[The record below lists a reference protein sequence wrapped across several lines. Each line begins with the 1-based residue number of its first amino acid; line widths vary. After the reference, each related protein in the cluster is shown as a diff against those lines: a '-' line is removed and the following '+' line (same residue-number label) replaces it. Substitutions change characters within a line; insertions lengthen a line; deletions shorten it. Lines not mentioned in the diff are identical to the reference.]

1 MSTGISALYLSLE
14 NTTVMLP
21 TDNSKLLMRWKG
33 PYVVSERVG
42 LTDYR
47 IQMGNRLKV
56 FHINNMLKQYTQ
68 RLPFEVGAA
77 MSFVDVVPDD
87 DVAETVEFCPSAE
100 SGDDVVLASTLTSSQ
115 LRELKELVG
124 RYPDI
129 FSDKPGNTTLVEHS
143 NELTDA
149 RPVWVKHYKFPFAK
163 INMVKEEIKQM
174 LQMDVIEPSN
184 SPYCAPLL
192 LVRKRDDTFR
202 PVIDFRQ
209 LNRITR
215 FDSEP
220 IPNPDEIFAKLAGKC
235 YFSKLDFFKG
245 YWQIEMSAEDKEK
258 TAFAAPNGLFHFRR
272 MPFGLVNSGA
282 TYTRMVRILLAGL
295 ENVDNYIDDVLIHSD
310 SWESH
315 LATPEQL
322 FASVRDANLTVKPSK
337 CRWAVSLWVTSS
349 QMVV

>member
-1 MSTGISALYLSLE
+1 
-14 NTTVMLP
+14 MLP
-21 TDNSKLLMRWKG
+21 TDNNKLLMRWKG
-33 PYVVSERVG
+33 PYVVLERVG

-47 IQMGNRLKV
+47 IQMGNRTKV
-56 FHINNMLKQYTQ
+56 FHINMLKQYTQ

-87 DVAETVEFCPSAE
+87 DVAETAE

-143 NELTDA
+143 IELSDA
-149 RPVWVKHYKFPFAK
+149 RPVRVKPYKFPFAK
-163 INMVKEEIKQM
+163 IDMVKEEIKQM

-192 LVRKRDDTFR
+192 LVRKKDDTFR

-215 FDSEP
+215 FDSE
-220 IPNPDEIFAKLAGKC
+220 L
-235 YFSKLDFFKG
+235 S
-245 YWQIEMSAEDKEK
+245 
-258 TAFAAPNGLFHFRR
+258 
-272 MPFGLVNSGA
+272 
-282 TYTRMVRILLAGL
+282 
-295 ENVDNYIDDVLIHSD
+295 
-310 SWESH
+310 
-315 LATPEQL
+315 
-322 FASVRDANLTVKPSK
+322 
-337 CRWAVSLWVTSS
+337 
-349 QMVV
+349 